1 MPGMSMFG
9 CGILKWA
16 YVDDVD
22 DVDPELSSRVRG
34 LISVIL
40 PQCKWMSVSWW
51 LSVVKFKWME
61 IPARAMWTRRIQGK
75 PPTTYLSNKRRVTW

>member
-1 MPGMSMFG
+1 MFG

-22 DVDPELSSRVRG
+22 DVDPELSNRVRG

-40 PQCKWMSVSWW
+40 PQCKWMRVSWW

-61 IPARAMWTRRIQGK
+61 IPARAMWQYGQEEYKENRPRHTFQIRD
-75 PPTTYLSNKRRVTW
+75 V